1 MSQAQSAQQAVRSVV
16 EGGRIAA
23 HETTENDLINA
34 VLSCAEFEK
43 IQVPKSRISPAL
55 RTRPTAPD
63 HAARALG
70 IAVRKIDL
78 TSEKKWWVA
87 QSEALLANFRGEWV
101 AITPR
106 GVRSVLHLANG
117 VSITVNADIA
127 REIDGKAWAL
137 IPSLQDGPA
146 RVTQLIRLGW
156 SHGSA
161 RDVLFLVATAIV
173 SILIGMLVPTTT
185 GLIIGEL
192 VPAGDSQSI
201 VVLSVILVL
210 IAIMTTFIAA
220 SQGLILQ
227 RLSARFGI
235 RITEAVY
242 ERVFRLPASF
252 HRENVPGE
260 LGERI
265 AGAGVFRSALASLVP
280 SIISAVGSLIGS
292 VIVLSYLGPSL
303 AVGVVGLA
311 MLSVMIG
318 VAMLPTLAK
327 NARRQTESNIELT
340 GLTFSML
347 VGIAKIRTAGAE
359 DRMFSRWTYRFAK
372 THMALRD
379 VSQTNLIMGLVS
391 ALPTSL
397 VPIILVISEA
407 TGASQLTIGE
417 FTTATSASATAAA
430 AIVGL
435 LPLAIGL
442 VSAWPSI
449 VSLKPVLDAEPEPL
463 GNAGGD
469 PGTLTGRISL
479 DSVNFGYA
487 PEMTILN
494 DVSFNVPA
502 GTMTAIVGASGS
514 GKSTIIRLLLGLEIP
529 DSGTVLYD
537 GQALSSLDRA
547 AVLAQMGIVPQ
558 ESVLIPGS
566 ILENIL
572 ASAPGSNEQDAW
584 RAAERA
590 GIAQDIREM
599 PMGMQ
604 TVISDGASTFS
615 GGQKQRLMIARALV
629 NEPRVLIL
637 DEATSALDNQTQ
649 TKVAESIENLGST
662 RIVVAHRLST
672 IRGADQ
678 IIVLD
683 KGKVIEV
690 GTYDQLM
697 ALDGAF
703 TRLASRQL
711 A

>member
-1 MSQAQSAQQAVRSVV
+1 MSQASSAQHAVRSVV

-23 HETTENDLINA
+23 HESTENNLINA
-34 VLSCAEFEK
+34 VLRCAEFEGNL
-43 IQVPKSRISPAL
+43 VPKSRISPAL
-55 RTRPTAPD
+55 RTHPRTPD

-78 TSEKKWWVA
+78 TSEKSWWVA
-87 QSEALLANFRGEWV
+87 QSEALLVNFRGEWV

-106 GVRSVLHLANG
+106 GVRSTLHLPNG
-117 VSITVNADIA
+117 GIVTVTAEVA
-127 REIDGKAWAL
+127 REIDTHAWAL
-137 IPSLQDGPA
+137 VPSLQDGPTG
-146 RVTQLIRLGW
+146 VKQLIRLGW
-156 SHGSA
+156 SHGSL
-161 RDVLFLVATAIV
+161 RDVMFLVATAVI
-173 SILIGMLVPTTT
+173 SIAIGMIIPVTS

-192 VPAGDSQSI
+192 VPAGEAQSI
-201 VVLSVILVL
+201 VVLMVILIL
-210 IAIMTTFIAA
+210 IAVMTTFIAA
-220 SQGLILQ
+220 SQGLIIQ

-235 RITEAVY
+235 RITEAIY

-265 AGAGVFRSALASLVP
+265 AGAGIFRSSMASIVP
-280 SIISAVGSLIGS
+280 SIISAVGALIGS
-292 VIVLSYLGPSL
+292 VIVLGYLSPGL
-303 AVGVVGLA
+303 ASGVVGLA
-311 MLSVMIG
+311 VLALIIG
-318 VAMLPTLAK
+318 LALLPKLGK
-327 NARRQTESNIELT
+327 NARRHTESNIELT

-347 VGIAKIRTAGAE
+347 VGISKIRTAGAE
-359 DRMFSRWTYRFAK
+359 ERMFSRWTYRFAK
-372 THMALRD
+372 MHIALRD
-379 VSQTNLIMGLVS
+379 MSQTNLIMGLIS
-391 ALPTSL
+391 GLPTAL
-397 VPIILVISEA
+397 VPIILVVSEA
-407 TGASQLTIGE
+407 TGASNLTIGE
-417 FTTATSASATAAA
+417 FTTATSASASAAA

-449 VSLKPVLDAEPEPL
+449 VSLKPLLDAEPEPL

-469 PGTLTGRISL
+469 PGVLTGRVSF
-479 DSVNFGYA
+479 DSVTFGYI
-487 PEMTILN
+487 PEMNILN
-494 DVSFNVPA
+494 DVSLTVPA

-514 GKSTIIRLLLGLEIP
+514 GKSTIIRLLLGLETP

-537 GQALSSLDRA
+537 GQALSSLDRS

-558 ESVLIPGS
+558 DSALIPGS

-572 ASAPGSNEQDAW
+572 ASAPGSAEVDAW

-629 NEPRVLIL
+629 REPRILIL
-637 DEATSALDNQTQ
+637 DEATSALDNHTQ
-649 TKVAESIENLGST
+649 NIVSESIEKLGST
-662 RIVVAHRLST
+662 RIIVAHRLST
-672 IRGADQ
+672 IRNADQ

-683 KGKVIEV
+683 KGKVIET
-690 GTYDQLM
+690 GNYEELM
-697 ALDGAF
+697 ALGGTF
-703 TRLASRQL
+703 TQLASRQL
-711 A
+711 V

>member
-1 MSQAQSAQQAVRSVV
+1 MSQAQSAQHAVRSVV
-16 EGGRIAA
+16 EGGRMAA

-34 VLSCAEFEK
+34 VLRCAEFEK

-55 RTRPTAPD
+55 RTHPTTPD

-78 TSEKKWWVA
+78 ASEKKWWIA
-87 QSEALLANFRGEWV
+87 QSEALLVNFRGEWL

-106 GVRSVLHLANG
+106 GVRSVLHLSNG
-117 VSITVNADIA
+117 ATVNVTAEVA
-127 REIDGKAWAL
+127 QEIQPDAWGL
-137 IPSLQDGPA
+137 IPSLQDGPTG
-146 RVTQLIRLGW
+146 VKQLIRLGW
-156 SHGSA
+156 SHGSV
-161 RDVLFLVATAIV
+161 RDVLFLVATAVV
-173 SILIGMLVPTTT
+173 SIFIGMIVPVTS

-192 VPAGDSQSI
+192 VPAGEAQSI
-201 VVLSVILVL
+201 VVLMVILIL
-210 IAIMTTFIAA
+210 IAVMTTFIAA
-220 SQGLILQ
+220 SQGLIIQ

-235 RITEAVY
+235 RITEAIY

-265 AGAGVFRSALASLVP
+265 AGAGIFRSAMASIVP
-280 SIISAVGSLIGS
+280 SIISAVGALIGS
-292 VIVLSYLGPSL
+292 VIVLSYLSPSL
-303 AVGVVGLA
+303 VVGVVGLA
-311 MLSVMIG
+311 LLSVLIG
-318 VAMLPTLAK
+318 VAMLPKLGH
-327 NARRQTESNIELT
+327 NASRQTESNIELT

-359 DRMFSRWTYRFAK
+359 ERMFSRWTYRFAK
-372 THMALRD
+372 MHMALRD

-391 ALPTSL
+391 SLPTAL
-397 VPIILVISEA
+397 VPIILVVSEA

-417 FTTATSASATAAA
+417 FTTATSASASAAA

-449 VSLKPVLDAEPEPL
+449 VSLKPVLEAEPEPL

-469 PGTLTGRISL
+469 PGVLSGRVSF
-479 DSVNFGYA
+479 DTVNFGYT
-487 PEMTILN
+487 PEMNILS
-494 DVSFNVPA
+494 DVTFNIPA

-514 GKSTIIRLLLGLEIP
+514 GKSTIIRLLLGLETP
-529 DSGTVLYD
+529 ESGTVLYD

-558 ESVLIPGS
+558 ESALIPGS

-572 ASAPGSNEQDAW
+572 ASAPGSTEEDAW

-629 NEPRVLIL
+629 NEPRILIL
-637 DEATSALDNQTQ
+637 DEATSALDNHTQ
-649 TKVAESIENLGST
+649 TMVSESIENLGST

-690 GTYDQLM
+690 GTYDELM
-697 ALDGAF
+697 ALNGAF
-703 TRLASRQL
+703 TKLASRQI